1 MPQGKPAGVR
11 CIQLDSANQC
21 LIFGQPGWPAVC
33 AQLQAAP
40 DMCGADAGH
49 ALVFLA
55 RLEAQT
61 QPQPARP
68 AA

>member
-40 DMCGADAGH
+40 DMCGADASH

-61 QPQPARP
+61 QPQPSRP